1 MKTIKGAMGAFK
13 EMEDRKAAEKKKK
26 RESQLDV
33 GVALISIATAL
44 FVIFML
50 LSHTL

>member
-13 EMEDRKAAEKKKK
+13 EMEDRKAAEKKK
-26 RESQLDV
+26 RESRLDV